1 MTVVYNNMYHKVIIE
16 QRKISNQDFSLVPSQ
31 LETLKTTFENMSN
44 LCSKSTFVMKWYLS
58 LQDSIITLKNA
69 WDLIVW

>member
-1 MTVVYNNMYHKVIIE
+1 MMVVYSNMYHKIIIE

-31 LETLKTTFENMSN
+31 LETHKITLEIMSN

-58 LQDSIITLKNA
+58 L
-69 WDLIVW
+69 